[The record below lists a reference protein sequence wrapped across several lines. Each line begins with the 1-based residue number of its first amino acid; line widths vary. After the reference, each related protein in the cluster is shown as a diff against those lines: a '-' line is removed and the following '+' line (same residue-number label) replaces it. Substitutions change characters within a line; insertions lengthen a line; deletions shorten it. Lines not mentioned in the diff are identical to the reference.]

1 MGDELDDR
9 GDRVRV
15 RVVAS
20 GGVQGVWYRQS
31 CLEQARAAGVAGWV
45 RNHPDGTVEAE
56 LEGTAGAVEA
66 VVAWMRVGPP
76 RATVT
81 GLAVEDLA
89 PVGVHGFEV
98 R

>member
-1 MGDELDDR
+1 M
-9 GDRVRV
+9 
-15 RVVAS
+15 
-20 GGVQGVWYRQS
+20 
-31 CLEQARAAGVAGWV
+31 
-45 RNHPDGTVEAE
+45 RNHRDGTVEAE